1 VKIFAASAGG
11 LRPKDTRGHFFLPEE
26 GGFGAFSVSSAR
38 GFLCGRSA
46 LKYKR
51 ENRNFLYQTFLFRFL
66 GFCLKSDPPSDRAPP
81 YSPPGECR
89 GLGVEA
95 TLRAAHRV
103 KWCFR
108 PQSSSLFMVWTE
120 ENARFHGNRPTI
132 GRLRSA
138 FRRWLF
144 FPLFGRW
151 RELDLSAAD
160 GSNSCRR
167 VPMS

>member
-66 GFCLKSDPPSDRAPP
+66 GFCL
-81 YSPPGECR
+81 G
-89 GLGVEA
+89 GLDWS
-95 TLRAAHRV
+95 TNNL
-103 KWCFR
+103 
-108 PQSSSLFMVWTE
+108 L
-120 ENARFHGNRPTI
+120 
-132 GRLRSA
+132 
-138 FRRWLF
+138 
-144 FPLFGRW
+144 
-151 RELDLSAAD
+151 LDS
-160 GSNSCRR
+160 
-167 VPMS
+167 